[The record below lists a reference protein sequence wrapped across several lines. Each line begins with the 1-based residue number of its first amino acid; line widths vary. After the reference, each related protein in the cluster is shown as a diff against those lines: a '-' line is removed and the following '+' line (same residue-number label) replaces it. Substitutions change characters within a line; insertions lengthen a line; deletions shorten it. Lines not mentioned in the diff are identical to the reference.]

1 MLYTQYRMAR
11 KWVVACAYLILLGAK
26 VQSEDFD
33 LIISAKIPDREQ
45 DCFLQNPLIERSCP
59 NWYDAHIDVLY
70 ISWLDN
76 FPILMFIT
84 SEFKLFIQNAL

>member
-1 MLYTQYRMAR
+1 MAR

-59 NWYDAHIDVLY
+59 N
-70 ISWLDN
+70 
-76 FPILMFIT
+76 
-84 SEFKLFIQNAL
+84 